1 MKTPFLSYIPF
12 LKALTLLLVA
22 FFASTSAFGR
32 DDNIANVYARGSQTL
47 NGKWRVIVDPYENGF
62 YNHRLQPYDATEPA
76 YAGYFLDR
84 TVTDRTAL
92 QEYDFDTAQMLT
104 VPGDWNSQDDKLFY
118 YEGSVWYRRTFDFD
132 ATEAQSRQFLHFG
145 AVNYEAHV
153 YLNGRKLGKHVGG
166 FTPFQFEVTDRL
178 QDGQNSL
185 VLMVNNERHKDAVPT
200 LNTDW
205 WNYGGITRD
214 VLLLETPETFVSDFN
229 VTLDSTGEFIEI
241 TTQLEGS
248 QLSQEITVEIPELSL
263 SKSVEA
269 NAEGYAELRLPTP
282 PDLQRWSP
290 QSPKL
295 YEVVVSSESDRTEDR
310 IGFRTIEVDGRNIL
324 LNGEPIFLRG
334 ISIHEEN
341 PFRGGRAFG
350 VEDAQ
355 LLLGWAKELGCN
367 FARLAHYP
375 HSEHMVRVADEMGI
389 LLWEE
394 IPVYWT
400 ISWENEETLA
410 NARSQLKTLVNRD
423 RNRASVIIWSMANE
437 TPISEART
445 MFLKRLVDDTR
456 ELDPTRLISAAMEV
470 HSEPGKGDH
479 KIVNDPF
486 GAYTDILSF
495 NQYVG
500 WYDGLPEK
508 IDRVTWEIGDEKP
521 VIISEFG
528 AGALQG
534 KRGDALTRFSEDFQ
548 ADLYSRTVEMLER
561 IPGISGTTPWVLVD
575 FRSPRRP
582 LAGVQDGWNR
592 KGLIGDN
599 GVRKQAFYVLQDY
612 YEKKKEKANKAKSE
626 SEDAP

>member
-1 MKTPFLSYIPF
+1 MKTPLLALV
-12 LKALTLLLVA
+12 LKTLTPLLV
-22 FFASTSAFGR
+22 FLFVGSSAAGR
-32 DDNIANVYARGSQTL
+32 ENNIANVYPRVDQVL

-62 YNHRLQPYDATEPA
+62 YNYRYQPFDASEPA
-76 YAGYFLDR
+76 YGGYFLDR
-84 TVTDRTAL
+84 PVTDRTVL
-92 QEYDFDTAQMLT
+92 QEYDFDTADTLT

-132 ATEAQSRQFLHFG
+132 ASQAKGRQFLHFG

-153 YLNGRKLGKHVGG
+153 YLNGRKLGVHVGG

-178 QDGQNSL
+178 EHGRNSL
-185 VLMVNNERHKDAVPT
+185 VLMVDNKREKDAVPT

-214 VLLLETPETFVSDFN
+214 VLLLETPETFVTDYS
-229 VTLDSTGEFIEI
+229 VALDPTGAFIEI
-241 TTQLEGS
+241 AAQLEGP
-248 QLSQEITVEIPELSL
+248 QLSQRISVEIPELEIVQSIQ
-263 SKSVEA
+263 A
-269 NAEGYAELRLPTP
+269 DDQGYAELRLPVP
-282 PDLQRWSP
+282 SELKRWSP

-295 YEVVVSSESDRTEDR
+295 YEVVVASDTDRVEDR
-310 IGFRTIEVDGRNIL
+310 IGFRTIEVEGRDIL

-350 VEDAQ
+350 VEDAR

-375 HSEHMVRVADEMGI
+375 HSEYMARVADEMGI

-400 ISWENEETLA
+400 ISWENEQTLA
-410 NARSQLKTLVNRD
+410 NARAQLKALVDRD
-423 RNRASVIIWSMANE
+423 KNRASVIIWSMANE
-437 TPISEART
+437 TPVSEART
-445 MFLKRLVDDTR
+445 AFLKRLVDDTR
-456 ELDPTRLISAAMEV
+456 QLDPTRLISAAMEV

-495 NQYVG
+495 NQYIG

-508 IDRVTWEIGDEKP
+508 IDRVTWEIGYEKP
-521 VIISEFG
+521 VVISEFG

-534 KRGDALTRFSEDFQ
+534 KRGDAVTRFSEEFQ
-548 ADLYSRTVEMLER
+548 ADLYARTVKMLER
-561 IPGISGTTPWVLVD
+561 IPGYSGTTPWILVD

-582 LAGVQDGWNR
+582 LPVVQDGWNR

-599 GVRKQAFYVLQDY
+599 GVRKQAFFVLQDY
-612 YEKKKEKANKAKSE
+612 YEKKAAETSNAQSE
-626 SEDAP
+626 LQAAP

>member
-1 MKTPFLSYIPF
+1 MKTPFLSPV
-12 LKALTLLLVA
+12 LKTLTYLLLSL
-22 FFASTSAFGR
+22 FLGASSFGR
-32 DDNIANVYARGSQTL
+32 ADNIANVYPRVSQVL
-47 NGKWRVIVDPYENGF
+47 NGKWRVIVDPYENGY
-62 YNHRLQPYDATEPA
+62 YNYRLQPFDATEPA
-76 YAGYFLDR
+76 TGGYFLDR
-84 TVTDRTAL
+84 PMTDRTAL
-92 QEYDFDTAQMLT
+92 QEYDFDSAQTLT

-118 YEGSVWYRRTFDFD
+118 YEGALWYRRTFDFD
-132 ATEAQSRQFLHFG
+132 ASESQARQFLHFG

-178 QDGQNSL
+178 QDGKNSL
-185 VLMVNNERHKDAVPT
+185 VLMVDNKRHKDAVPT

-214 VLLLETPETFVSDFN
+214 VLLLETPETFVSDFT
-229 VTLDSTGEFIEI
+229 VKLDPTGKFIEVA
-241 TTQLEGS
+241 TQLEGS
-248 QLSQEITVEIPELSL
+248 QLSQEVTIEIPELAL
-263 SKSVEA
+263 SKSVKA
-269 NAEGYAELRLPTP
+269 NAEGYAKIRLPAP
-282 PDLQRWSP
+282 SDLQRWSP

-295 YEVVVSSESDRTEDR
+295 YDVVVQSESDRVQDR
-310 IGFRTIEVDGRNIL
+310 IGFRTIEVVGRDIL

-375 HSEHMVRVADEMGI
+375 HSEHMARVADEMGI

-410 NARSQLKTLVNRD
+410 NARGQLRTLVMRD

-445 MFLKRLVDDTR
+445 KFLKRLVDDTR
-456 ELDPTRLISAAMEV
+456 KLDPTRLISAAMET
-470 HSEPGKGDH
+470 HSEPGNGDH

-495 NQYVG
+495 NQYIG

-508 IDRVTWEIGDEKP
+508 IDRVTWEIGYEKP

-534 KRGDALTRFSEDFQ
+534 KRGDALTRFSEDYQ
-548 ADLYSRTVEMLER
+548 ADLYARTVEMLER
-561 IPGISGTTPWVLVD
+561 IPGFSGTTPWILVD

-582 LAGVQDGWNR
+582 LAVVQDGWNR

-599 GVRKQAFYVLQDY
+599 GVRKQAFYILQDY
-612 YEKKKEKANKAKSE
+612 YEKKKEEAREAKAE
-626 SEDAP
+626 SDVAP